1 MQTNEKMHTWS
12 WLKIKQKNKNYCQP
26 AFFVRMNN
34 LKIIVLCKE
43 RNSKKSFFGIH
54 LIIIIT
60 CFRFIWLLL
69 PFHICY
75 LILKHKLSFI
85 VHFIHQY
92 HLKAKVL
99 PQKIPSKN
107 ETCHIRIKA
116 SCKTY
121 HTKHIIRLYN
131 VMPKILIDL
140 MSFLLYKSDD
150 ELKR

>member
-1 MQTNEKMHTWS
+1 MQQQEKCTDEVDWKLNR
-12 WLKIKQKNKNYCQP
+12 WIIKTIANLH
-26 AFFVRMNN
+26 FFVRMNN

-60 CFRFIWLLL
+60 CFMFIRLLL

-92 HLKAKVL
+92 HLKARVL
-99 PQKIPSKN
+99 PQKMASKKHVKWN
-107 ETCHIRIKA
+107 LTFRAKQCIAQKQVLFSDIK
-116 SCKTY
+116 T
-121 HTKHIIRLYN
+121 
-131 VMPKILIDL
+131 
-140 MSFLLYKSDD
+140 
-150 ELKR
+150 

>member
-1 MQTNEKMHTWS
+1 MSTNLDWHMLEICGKHLIETNSKQFLAKCNTQKMHTRS

-92 HLKAKVL
+92 HLKAEIL

-107 ETCHIRIKA
+107 ETCHIRI
-116 SCKTY
+116 
-121 HTKHIIRLYN
+121 
-131 VMPKILIDL
+131 IL
-140 MSFLLYKSDD
+140 FLSH
-150 ELKR
+150 RNQIQ

>member
-85 VHFIHQY
+85 VHFSSINTIWRLEYCRKKFQVKTKHVISE
-92 HLKAKVL
+92 LKLRA
-99 PQKIPSKN
+99 
-107 ETCHIRIKA
+107 
-116 SCKTY
+116 
-121 HTKHIIRLYN
+121 KHIIQNISY
-131 VMPKILIDL
+131 V
-140 MSFLLYKSDD
+140 YTT
-150 ELKR
+150 